1 MTLKNLACTILATT
15 LICPSVFAE
24 QGMQTYKNQ
33 RGSLLEIEIMPDNKI
48 QGFFTTA
55 VASKSCQEAIGKKQP
70 IIGYTVGNA
79 LTFSV
84 VYPDCGSVVSITGNF
99 VNHRHHRIDTLSI
112 VNHQSDNVTHEGPGT
127 RFIGHDS
134 YRKVD

>member
-15 LICPSVFAE
+15 LICPAGFAE
-24 QGMQTYKNQ
+24 GIQTYKNQ
-33 RGSLLEIEIMPDNKI
+33 RGSLLELEVMPDNKI

-70 IIGYTVGNA
+70 IIGYTVGNV

-84 VYPDCGSVVSITGNF
+84 VYPSCGSVVSITGNF
-99 VNHRHHRIDTLSI
+99 GKKQTKIDTLSI
-112 VNHQSDNVTHEGPGT
+112 VNHQSVDITHEGPGS

-134 YRKVD
+134 YRKID